1 MTNQGGDFVP
11 GGIRK
16 NKEWGIIL
24 NDNRDYFFNALECF
38 NAAYTKEITM
48 FVMGTGQ
55 SKIVSSSRLDEFSRA
70 CADDIYRYAVYHPLK
85 DHRSVIESVRASYMV
100 KWLMHF
106 RPIMLDLYSS
116 FNDESNTMNYFLASE
131 RDDAKEFYRK
141 SNELF
146 AIFLASY
153 VIGVINGDSESPS
166 LITNY
171 MDINLDGGCSSD
183 SREVLDFIYTLRYR
197 ISHQD
202 VYRPIFRRFESM
214 ARKTNK
220 TDEA

>member
-1 MTNQGGDFVP
+1 MTTQGGSFIP
-11 GGIRK
+11 GGMRRNNEWKEILED
-16 NKEWGIIL
+16 NKE
-24 NDNRDYFFNALECF
+24 YFHNALECF
-38 NAAYTKEITM
+38 NAAYIKEVTN

-55 SKIVSSSRLDEFSRA
+55 HKIISPSRLDEFSRA

-85 DHRSVIESVRASYMV
+85 DHRSVLESVRASYMI

-106 RPIMLDLYSS
+106 RPIILDLYAS
-116 FNDESNTMNYFLASE
+116 FSDDSKTLAYFTDAE
-131 RDDAKEFYRK
+131 REDAKEFYRK

-153 VIGVINGDSESPS
+153 IIGIAPDDPNSPS
-166 LITNY
+166 LITNF
-171 MDINLDGGCSSD
+171 MDVNIDGSHSVD

-214 ARKTNK
+214 ARRLAT
-220 TDEA
+220 